1 MGERIKVLLSAYA
14 CEPNKGSEPY
24 VGWSW
29 ANALVRHC
37 EVTVLTRTNNRAPIE
52 TALASMSGRLPEF
65 IYYDPCASWLK
76 LKKAGLPVSIFY
88 VLWQIGARRFI
99 TPKLDRFDIV
109 HHLTFNSFTVPGFWW
124 TNKPVVVLGPL
135 GGGMVT
141 PLKMMGLFGRRIFGE
156 LLRTIFVVLSSWNPL
171 VRFSFAKA
179 QTIISA
185 NNDTEKRIPQV
196 FRHKSARMLE
206 TGIDAERVLGVE
218 IRTGLRL
225 LWVGTLTARKAPIL
239 AILALAKCRAAGL
252 HAHLEF
258 IGQGPELEKLKRA
271 ATKLDLLNQVTFTG
285 FLPHAEVVDKFRD
298 ANIFLFT
305 SIRDTS
311 GNVLLEAMAAG
322 LPSVIL
328 CHQGAAEITTPETA
342 IRVLPDSPKRVANQL
357 AEGILILAGN
367 PELRSRMGEAA
378 RQRVLAEFTWEKK
391 SEAMLTIYRRVLGQ
405 PAA

>member
-14 CEPNKGSEPY
+14 CEPDKGSEPY

-29 ANALVRHC
+29 ANALAQHC
-37 EVTVLTRTNNRAPIE
+37 DVTVLTRANNRAPIE
-52 TALASMSGRLPEF
+52 KALASMSGRLPTF
-65 IYYDPCASWLK
+65 IYYDPCLSWLI

-88 VLWQIGARRFI
+88 VIWQIGARKFI
-99 TPKLDRFDIV
+99 ASKLDLFDIV

-124 TNKPVVVLGPL
+124 TNKPVLVLGPL

-141 PLKMMGLFGRRIFGE
+141 PLKMIGLFGKRIFGE
-156 LLRTIFVVLSSWNPL
+156 LLRTILVVLSSWNPL
-171 VRFSFAKA
+171 VRLSFARA
-179 QTIISA
+179 RTIISA
-185 NNDTEKRIPQV
+185 NRDTEERIPQGL
-196 FRHKSARMLE
+196 RHKAVRMLE
-206 TGIDAERVLGVE
+206 TGIDAERVH
-218 IRTGLRL
+218 RAPNCTDLRL

-252 HAHLEF
+252 RAHLEF
-258 IGQGPELEKLKRA
+258 IGRGSELEKLKRI

-285 FLPHAEVVDKFRD
+285 FLPHAEVIDKFRD
-298 ANIFLFT
+298 SDIFLFT

-342 IRVLPDSPKRVANQL
+342 IRIAPNRPEMVIDGL
-357 AEGILILAGN
+357 AEGISTLAGDAS
-367 PELRSRMGEAA
+367 LRAKMGQAA
-378 RQRVLAEFTWEKK
+378 RQRVLEHFTWEKK
-391 SEAMLTIYRRVLGQ
+391 AQAMMEIYRRAIGQ
-405 PAA
+405 TAA